1 VILYIL
7 LTGIPP
13 FAADSDEQSFK
24 LTRAGRYD
32 PANLREVRPVPARQD
47 MSRPGP
53 AQPDQRAR
61 SGCERRGRV
70 ESRGRR
76 SRIREGGCSEG
87 GGREGGGSEGDGS
100 GGGGSEDG
108 RRD

>member
-13 FAADSDEQSFK
+13 FTADSDEESFK
-24 LTRAGRYD
+24 LTRAGQYD
-32 PANLREVRPVPARQD
+32 PANLCKVRPVPAHQD

-53 AQPDQRAR
+53 ARPDQRAR

-87 GGREGGGSEGDGS
+87 GGSED
-100 GGGGSEDG
+100 GGSEDG